1 MKRLGIATAALA
13 TLLTL
18 YGVSPR
24 LAVEPVNPVAG
35 ETFMVMLEL
44 DVPGTPEFTLP
55 EVPGLRSGRRVT
67 STRSSISIVNGR
79 QEQWFQ
85 YAVAAVAERPG
96 RVTIPAFQ
104 VTLNGKAIPI
114 PAYTF
119 TVRDPA
125 KLSAPDGRIA
135 DRPQAFLRCLPDRP
149 VYVGETVEAQLEV
162 MIPAGMRA
170 TIRDI
175 REIGF
180 GDALFITQGRERLRF
195 LNTGRRRAERDGVHY
210 VVYELSGR
218 FQPQQPGEFA
228 PECELSMAVSR
239 PSAAD
244 DFFGDFFAMNSARE
258 MLVRAAAARRLTV
271 RSLPPVPPDTTDSGL
286 VGDWRMALTV
296 PEGAEF
302 KTGEVGELT
311 LNVSGSGAAEVFHAP
326 ALTVPGARM
335 YPPEVKRT
343 ASGFSVKYL
352 FVPLTPGPR
361 ELQVNLAVFDPD
373 KGAYRMEP
381 CSVKFPVVPGAMA
394 AVPPAA
400 PPPPVSGHDG
410 GTTTAPAVSGG
421 SVLAPGRPVR
431 VPLWENSR
439 WGILIFTV
447 VGAGCFLA
455 GFLRRRRD
463 ADGSRRERRAR
474 RRKLAELA
482 SRLRSADRAARVLRD
497 EGVAEIAAAVGLPP
511 GATPGEI
518 AEKMDDPELRA
529 FFRTLDDA
537 AFHPGGAAAEPPE
550 IRRKLAKFLRRAV
563 LIFLLGAFSGTGS
576 AAEVEAD
583 RDAAYKAFDAGRYAE
598 ARTMFRRMIDPDAP
612 DPNLL
617 YNCGCAGVLLGEYP
631 DATLAFEQ
639 ALLLS
644 PGNAG
649 FRAAYQDSLKK
660 LSGAPEEPDHSF
672 TEFLAGLRDRC
683 RPDRY
688 LLLASA
694 AFCLAGVLS
703 LCGRFPGRTA
713 LGVFLAGIV
722 LLSLLAAWTQI
733 SFRYSPSRARVV
745 AVRAELHRV
754 PVADGSVAGIVAGG
768 TVVRIAGQR
777 GDWTQ
782 IVLPDGRI
790 GGWVKTAQI
799 RKVCP
804 HGIW

>member
-1 MKRLGIATAALA
+1 MKRFLIAAA
-13 TLLTL
+13 TLAASLTL
-18 YGVSPR
+18 CGVSPR
-24 LAVEPVNPVAG
+24 LAVEPAAPVAG
-35 ETFMVMLEL
+35 ETFMVLLEL
-44 DVPGTPEFTLP
+44 DEPGTPEFTLP
-55 EVPGLRSGRRVT
+55 EVPGLRSGRRIT

-79 QEQWFQ
+79 QEQSFQ
-85 YAVAAVAERPG
+85 YAVAALAERPG

-104 VTLNGKAIPI
+104 LTLDGRRISV

-125 KLSAPDGRIA
+125 KLSAPDGRIV
-135 DRPQAFLRCLPDRP
+135 DRPQAVLRCLPDRP

-180 GDALFITQGRERLRF
+180 GDALFLAQGRDRLRF
-195 LNTGRRRAERDGVHY
+195 LSIGRRRAERDGAHYIVH
-210 VVYELSGR
+210 ELSGR

-228 PECELSMAVSR
+228 PECELAMAVSR

-258 MLVRAAAARRLTV
+258 VLVRAAAARRLTV
-271 RSLPPVPPDTTDSGL
+271 RPLPPVPPGTADSGL

-296 PEGAEF
+296 PESAEF

-343 ASGFSVKYL
+343 AYGFTVKYL
-352 FVPLTPGPR
+352 FVPLTAGPR
-361 ELQVNLAVFDPD
+361 ELRAAFAVFDPD
-373 KGAYRMEP
+373 KGAYRTEP
-381 CSVKFPVVPGAMA
+381 CSVKFLVVPGAMGPAPA
-394 AVPPAA
+394 AVPP
-400 PPPPVSGHDG
+400 PPSASEHNG
-410 GTTTAPAVSGG
+410 GTAAVKAFSGG
-421 SVLAPGRPVR
+421 SVLTPGRPVR

-439 WGILIFTV
+439 WWILGFTG

-455 GFLRRRRD
+455 GFLRRRRA
-463 ADGSRRERRAR
+463 ADGTWRERRAR

-482 SRLRSADRAARVLRD
+482 SRIRSADRAAQVLRD

-518 AEKMDDPELRA
+518 AETMKDPELRT

-550 IRRKLAKFLRRAV
+550 VRRKLAKFLRRAV
-563 LIFLLGAFSGTGS
+563 PILLCALTAVGT
-576 AAEVEAD
+576 AAEPD

-598 ARTMFRRMIDPDAP
+598 ARAMFRRMIDPDAP

-617 YNCGCAGVLLGEYP
+617 YNCGSASGLLGDDP

-644 PGNAG
+644 PDNAG

-672 TEFLAGLRDRC
+672 SAFLAGLRDRC
-683 RPDRY
+683 RPDWY

-703 LCGRFPGRTA
+703 LCGRFPGRSA
-713 LGVFLAGIV
+713 LFSLLAGIV
-722 LLSLLAAWTQI
+722 LLSLLAAWTQTR
-733 SFRYSPSRARVV
+733 FRYSPSRARVV

-768 TVVRIAGQR
+768 TVVRITGRR
-777 GDWTQ
+777 GDWAQ
-782 IVLPDGRI
+782 IVLPDGT
-790 GGWVKTAQI
+790 GGWVKAAQI